1 MLSLPLV
8 PGPCE
13 EFILEPCV
21 CPSRS
26 VNSSRLR
33 CCSAMAAASAALCGS
48 SAEPSTA
55 RGSSPSS
62 PSKHITVVDVY
73 DLAAS
78 IGKDFERITELY
90 GSDCIRSI
98 MPKIISALETLEAM
112 AGNNEKENE
121 QIVDLKKIIERLETE
136 KENRQK
142 QHAKFE
148 EELDSI
154 EEAYKKDIN
163 ELRVMVKT
171 LMAENKN
178 LNSTVSSLP
187 TMMDSPTALAMKEED
202 VKVMFELKEQAHR
215 QKDEIKSLQKDID
228 SYTYEV
234 ENLQNSIEKLIRQ
247 NEELLRKNASLQKQG
262 RVIVEEKMEIL
273 RRLEKTEEANI
284 QLTKLLS
291 DTDRAC
297 KDLQQASLAENEPRF
312 TLAELREVLQEKNV
326 LKGRVMELEEELE
339 QLRPGSKQPPKDED
353 ESKPEPPQ
361 AKSPEE
367 DLPVYGPLPR
377 EPEEKLFPW
386 KYERKESGVR
396 KLNSVVEGVSRRL
409 EGVLPQR
416 IRLCLPD
423 RLAIHPPP
431 SCLLCNALLVA
442 LAVFIVVL
450 ANWRFY

>member
-1 MLSLPLV
+1 
-8 PGPCE
+8 
-13 EFILEPCV
+13 
-21 CPSRS
+21 
-26 VNSSRLR
+26 
-33 CCSAMAAASAALCGS
+33 MAS
-48 SAEPSTA
+48 
-55 RGSSPSS
+55 
-62 PSKHITVVDVY
+62 
-73 DLAAS
+73 
-78 IGKDFERITELY
+78 
-90 GSDCIRSI
+90 
-98 MPKIISALETLEAM
+98 
-112 AGNNEKENE
+112 NNEKENE

-163 ELRVMVKT
+163 ELRMMVKT

-187 TMMDSPTALAMKEED
+187 TMMDSPTTLAMKEED
-202 VKVMFELKEQAHR
+202 VKVMFELKEQAHQ

-247 NEELLRKNASLQKQG
+247 NEELIRKNASLQKQG

-284 QLTKLLS
+284 QLRKLLS

-396 KLNSVVEGVSRRL
+396 KLLAELPNLEFSAFVSSRNLVVEGVSRRL

-416 IRLCLPD
+416 IRLFLPD
-423 RLAIHPPP
+423 RLAIHPLP

-442 LAVFIVVL
+442 LAAFIVVL